1 MIRRR
6 SIMAATAV
14 LAAPAAVRA
23 ETKFPSRPITM
34 QVPFAAGGPTD
45 VMARVLAQRLSTVLG
60 QPVPV
65 ENIGGAG
72 GILGTQRSARA
83 APDGYTMGLGHMGTH
98 AANPSFYKQLPYDPV
113 ESFTPL
119 GLFAVNP
126 MVLAVAPKMGKSLAE
141 LREWISRNEGQL
153 TLATAGTGSVSYL
166 GALLLDR
173 ALNAKATL
181 VPYRGAG
188 PALQDTMNGVTHA
201 IVDQA
206 VTVIPQARGD
216 TLHALVVTVAER
228 LPQLPDVPTSAEAGL
243 PSFDI
248 AVWNAAFVPRG
259 TPEPVARIL
268 TDAINTVLEDETVKT
283 RFAEMAIQI
292 PPPAQ
297 RGPEPLRALMA
308 REIPRWARLTQ
319 EAGIK
324 PE

>member
-1 MIRRR
+1 MVQRR
-6 SIMAATAV
+6 SILATAAA
-14 LAAPAAVRA
+14 LAVPAVARA
-23 ETKFPSRPITM
+23 EGKFPSRPVTM

-45 VMARVLAQRLSTVLG
+45 VMARILAQELSAVLG

-72 GILGTQRSARA
+72 GILGTQRTARA
-83 APDGYTMGLGHMGTH
+83 APDGYTIGLGHMGTH

-119 GLFAVNP
+119 GLFAINP
-126 MVLAVAPKMGKSLAE
+126 MVLAIWPGMGKSLAE
-141 LREWISRNEGQL
+141 LRDWIGRNEGKL

-166 GALLLDR
+166 GALLFDR
-173 ALNAKATL
+173 AMNAKATL

-188 PALQDTMNGVTHA
+188 PALQDTMNGVTQA

-206 VTVIPQARGD
+206 VTVIPQAKGGSLR
-216 TLHALVVTVAER
+216 ALMVTVGER
-228 LPQLPDVPTSAEAGL
+228 LPQLPDVPTSVEAGL

-259 TPEPVARIL
+259 TPEPIARTL
-268 TDAINTVLEDETVKT
+268 TEAINTVLENATVKS
-283 RFAEMAIQI
+283 RFGDMAIQI
-292 PPPAQ
+292 PPPEQ

-308 REIPRWARLTQ
+308 REIPRWKQLTR
-319 EAGIK
+319 EAGVT

>member
-1 MIRRR
+1 
-6 SIMAATAV
+6 
-14 LAAPAAVRA
+14 
-23 ETKFPSRPITM
+23 M

-45 VMARVLAQRLSTVLG
+45 VMARILAQELSAVLG

-72 GILGTQRSARA
+72 GILGTQRTARA
-83 APDGYTMGLGHMGTH
+83 APDGYTIGLGHMGTH

-119 GLFAVNP
+119 GLFAINP
-126 MVLAVAPKMGKSLAE
+126 MVLATSPGAGKSLAE
-141 LREWISRNEGQL
+141 LREWVRRNEGQL

-166 GALLLDR
+166 GALLFDR
-173 ALNAKATL
+173 AINAKATL

-188 PALQDTMNGVTHA
+188 PALQDTMNGVTRA

-206 VTVIPQARGD
+206 VTVIPQAKGGS
-216 TLHALVVTVAER
+216 LNALTVTVGER

-259 TPEPVARIL
+259 TPEAIAQTL
-268 TDAINTVLEDETVKT
+268 TQAINTVLERPTVKS
-283 RFAEMAIQI
+283 RFGDMAIQI
-292 PPPAQ
+292 PPPER
-297 RGPEPLRALMA
+297 RGPEPLRALMS
-308 REIPRWARLTQ
+308 REIPRWKQLTS
-319 EAGIK
+319 EAGVT

>member
-1 MIRRR
+1 VIQRR
-6 SIMAATAV
+6 SILVAAAA
-14 LAAPAAVRA
+14 LAAPAVARA
-23 ETKFPSRPITM
+23 DTKYPSRPVTM

-45 VMARVLAQRLSTVLG
+45 VMARVLAQKLSAVLG
-60 QPVPV
+60 QAVPV

-72 GILGTQRSARA
+72 GILGTQRTARA

-98 AANPSFYKQLPYDPV
+98 SANPSFYKQLPYDPV

-126 MVLAVAPKMGKSLAE
+126 MVLAVAPGMGGSLAE
-141 LREWISRNEGQL
+141 LRDWISRNEGQL

-206 VTVIPQARGD
+206 VTVIPQVKGG
-216 TLHALVVTVAER
+216 TLRALAVTVPER
-228 LPQLPDVPTSAEAGL
+228 LPQLPDVPTSVEAGL

-259 TPEPVARIL
+259 TPEPVARVL
-268 TDAINTVLEDETVKT
+268 TDAISTVLEDDAVKA
-283 RFAEMAIQI
+283 RFSEMAIQI
-292 PPPAQ
+292 TPPEQ
-297 RGPEPLRALMA
+297 RGPEPLRALMG
-308 REIPRWARLTQ
+308 REIPRWAQLTR

>member
-1 MIRRR
+1 
-6 SIMAATAV
+6 
-14 LAAPAAVRA
+14 
-23 ETKFPSRPITM
+23 M

-45 VMARVLAQRLSTVLG
+45 VMARVLAQKLSAVLG
-60 QPVPV
+60 QPVAV

-72 GILGTQRSARA
+72 GILGTQRTARA
-83 APDGYTMGLGHMGTH
+83 TPDGYTMGLGHMGTH
-98 AANPSFYKQLPYDPV
+98 SANPSFYKQLPYDPV

-126 MVLAVAPKMGKSLAE
+126 MVLAVSPGMGKSLAE
-141 LREWISRNEGQL
+141 LRDWISRNEGQL

-166 GALLLDR
+166 GALLFDR
-173 ALNAKATL
+173 AVNAKATL

-188 PALQDTMNGVTHA
+188 PALQDTMNGVTNA

-206 VTVIPQARGD
+206 VTVIPQAKGD
-216 TLHALVVTVAER
+216 MLRALAVTVPER

-248 AVWNAAFVPRG
+248 AVWNAAYVPRG
-259 TPEPVARIL
+259 TPEAATQTLIN
-268 TDAINTVLEDETVKT
+268 AIGKVLEDETVKS
-283 RFAEMAIQI
+283 RFGEMAIQI
-292 PPPAQ
+292 PPPEQ

-308 REIPRWARLTQ
+308 REIPRWAQLTR

>member
-1 MIRRR
+1 MIQRR
-6 SIMAATAV
+6 SILVAAAA
-14 LAAPAAVRA
+14 LAAPAVARA
-23 ETKFPSRPITM
+23 DTKYPSRPVTM

-45 VMARVLAQRLSTVLG
+45 VMARVLAQKLSAVLG
-60 QPVPV
+60 QAVPV

-72 GILGTQRSARA
+72 GILGTQRTARA

-98 AANPSFYKQLPYDPV
+98 SANPSFYKQLPYDPV

-126 MVLAVAPKMGKSLAE
+126 MVLAVAPGMGGSLAE
-141 LREWISRNEGQL
+141 LRDWISRNEGQL

-206 VTVIPQARGD
+206 VTVIPQVKGG
-216 TLHALVVTVAER
+216 TLRALAVTVPER
-228 LPQLPDVPTSAEAGL
+228 LPQLPDVPTSVEAGL

-259 TPEPVARIL
+259 TPEPVARVL
-268 TDAINTVLEDETVKT
+268 TDAISTVLEDDAVKA
-283 RFAEMAIQI
+283 RFSEMAIQI
-292 PPPAQ
+292 TPPEQ
-297 RGPEPLRALMA
+297 RGPEPLRALMG
-308 REIPRWARLTQ
+308 REIPRWAQLTR